1 MLNIWN
7 QFAYFQVINIINA
20 AQQNSPL
27 TVVEALDRV
36 LEILRQTDLYS
47 PNLNPHQVK
56 EDDQMTTDLV
66 GGLMTM
72 VSQINS
78 IALIFFSVKLFF
90 YNFFSGILFFY
101 NIFFWIFFFYNF
113 FSGFFLKT
121 VNDKCKGLT
130 VLS

>member
-72 VSQINS
+72 VSQINR
-78 IALIFFSVKLFF
+78 IAFIFFC
-90 YNFFSGILFFY
+90 G
-101 NIFFWIFFFYNF
+101 IFFFYNF
-113 FSGFFLKT
+113 FLWDFFFL
-121 VNDKCKGLT
+121 
-130 VLS
+130 